1 MAIPARTKPAID
13 PINSLNIGLMI
24 ISCLA
29 AYALPFELFLF
40 SYAVLGPL
48 HYMTQICWLHD
59 RAYFTRDTRGRK
71 WWLALVGAAMLVVE
85 LGVERRSLL
94 RQHRFDAAPHLRGL
108 SVLRVVVSAPQI
120 ALHDRPQWRQWDVS

>member
-1 MAIPARTKPAID
+1 MAIPAMTKPAID

-85 LGVERRSLL
+85 LGVERVLYFGSIVLTLL
-94 RQHRFDAAPHLRGL
+94 LASADYRFYELWFLRRKSRFTIVPSGGNGM
-108 SVLRVVVSAPQI
+108 
-120 ALHDRPQWRQWDVS
+120 